1 MKLIIITYTQV
12 ISSLQ
17 CSPYVNTLNPCIKCS
32 SSTCHSP
39 HSPSDSPFAA
49 LFAAITTP
57 MIFACD
63 GSTCVWSQTKLFE
76 QELLCETG
84 ICVDDASPV
93 PHNIASFVILFAFVV
108 LLLSIVSRYSD
119 KEE

>member
-1 MKLIIITYTQV
+1 MIYIHLLLTHPQV

-32 SSTCHSP
+32 SSTCHTP

-57 MIFACD
+57 MVFACD
-63 GSTCVWSQTKLFE
+63 GAMCVWSQTKLFE
-76 QELLCETG
+76 QELICETG
-84 ICVDDASPV
+84 ICVDDTSPV
-93 PHNIASFVILFAFVV
+93 YHNIVSFVIFFAFVV
-108 LLLSIVSRYSD
+108 LLLSIIGRLG
-119 KEE
+119 